1 MISEWD
7 ENWFCDF
14 WLSQTVA
21 PRSTIPGQS
30 FIKRYTCLLVYF
42 TEQTFAESLLYI
54 RYGVLWLE
62 NKAWVLPFQKS
73 KLLWTSMCWQMFSRI
88 HFHNKNVKKN
98 HFLQHIWG
106 IRAAFLTSD
115 DHVLCS
121 GHFFPTLKFHRICV
135 TFLGLCLVQI
145 TLLVLVLLP
154 NWRSQTL
161 WIRVSLLVAS
171 SCLNIFA
178 TKPN

>member
-1 MISEWD
+1 MLQSPFTRPKWWKTIPQMISEWD

-14 WLSQTVA
+14 WLSQTAA
-21 PRSTIPGQS
+21 PWSSIPGQS
-30 FIKRYTCLLVYF
+30 FTKRYTCLLVYF

-62 NKAWVLPFQKS
+62 NKAWVVPFQKS
-73 KLLWTSMCWQMFSRI
+73 KLPWTSMCWQMFSRI

-135 TFLGLCLVQI
+135 
-145 TLLVLVLLP
+145 
-154 NWRSQTL
+154 
-161 WIRVSLLVAS
+161 
-171 SCLNIFA
+171 NIFGTMLGPNHLTGA
-178 TKPN
+178 GFTTKLEIPNSLN